1 MRHVQAPH
9 NTGDTLR
16 DVLEYYR
23 CYLTRN
29 RDLADHRTQFL
40 KRESRDPRAA
50 QAEAVVFSWLWA
62 EKLNPYLF
70 EDAGTGGPDFCST
83 YSGSNRFL
91 VEATSL
97 DSEMVSER
105 SGLPTEIRARG
116 GGAFALITEKLKA
129 KAQSKASQ
137 LAGHG
142 VPTVLAITSDH
153 AFASLLMDKLAAEYL
168 MTSAPQI
175 NVPIGGCAPSYITND
190 FKDSVFNRNTGLV
203 WASGAPIV
211 KPALRSIGAILLI
224 TVDHREIRIVGL
236 LHPDAANPFN
246 PEWLPKVPFV
256 KFTGLVTFSSD
267 GTEWLQAVEG
277 HRVATFPHRHI
288 R

>member
-1 MRHVQAPH
+1 MRQGPR
-9 NTGDTLR
+9 NTGNTVR

-23 CYLTRN
+23 CYLSRN
-29 RDLADHRTQFL
+29 RDLADHCAQFL
-40 KRESRDPRAA
+40 KRETSDPKAA

-62 EKLNPYLF
+62 EKLRPNLF
-70 EDAGTGGPDFCST
+70 EDTGTGGPDFCCTRS
-83 YSGSNRFL
+83 SGSRFL

-105 SGLPTEIRARG
+105 SGLPAEITGPG
-116 GGAFALITEKLKA
+116 GRAFALITEKLKA

-137 LAGHG
+137 LANHG
-142 VPTVLAITSDH
+142 VPTALAITSDH

-175 NVPIGGCAPSYITND
+175 NVPIGGGTHYMSTNL
-190 FKDSVFNRNTGLV
+190 KDSVFQRATGFLDPTGV
-203 WASGAPIV
+203 PII

-224 TVDHREIRIVGL
+224 AVDHREMRIVGL
-236 LHPDAANPFN
+236 LHPDAANPFT
-246 PEWLPKVPFV
+246 PDWLPMIPFV
-256 KFTGLVTFSSD
+256 KFAGVFSHTNIA
-267 GTEWLQAVEG
+267 TEWIQSEEWR
-277 HRVATFPHRHI
+277 RVASFPHRHI